1 MALTRIFDGEVPS
14 RRRVKIVRPTG
25 EVIIAAGIP
34 PGRTRHSARTMERQR
49 GTFLTNDGVRLAYE
63 YAGVGF
69 GKANTGDSPIVLV
82 HGWSGSMHYFDN
94 SFSHILAGRNRPPM
108 VVRYDLRGHGES
120 EKPSFGYMIARF
132 AADLRDLLDHLELD
146 NVTLVGTSMGCAII
160 WSYLSL
166 FGEGRV
172 KCGVFVDQAPLQNR
186 APDWELGS
194 RGCYDIASLT
204 RLQELLKYDYV
215 GFAKGNARS
224 CLSTEID
231 PAHERLL
238 IAETLKAHPE
248 GLGQIM
254 ADHTAID
261 WRPYLRRVRVPCL
274 VLAGGRSQI
283 FPLEGV
289 VECGR
294 LIANATTV
302 VFEREDH
309 WLYIEDFLRFAELV
323 CDFACHGEL
332 TEGDGAPPKIVSDPE
347 PIRAGRSNRP
357 GTGASVDS
365 RFVQDMLDL
374 AVADPATYNAAA
386 RSPSSGRPPPTA
398 PAGGLPA
405 GVEHGP
411 EGRGS
416 RRDAAQGLP
425 GTYRKPELSTLDTHA
440 LEAELEKRRR
450 AASGSR
456 GGGGG
461 AGSRP
466 ATGGS
471 QRSMPL
477 DQQNA
482 AAIDPVA
489 EGLPGSKMPAAP

>member
-1 MALTRIFDGEVPS
+1 
-14 RRRVKIVRPTG
+14 
-25 EVIIAAGIP
+25 
-34 PGRTRHSARTMERQR
+34 MERQR

-347 PIRAGRSNRP
+347 PIRAGRRSSRP

-386 RSPSSGRPPPTA
+386 RSPSSGRPPTNGSPRVGS
-398 PAGGLPA
+398 PRVSNMGPRVAG
-405 GVEHGP
+405 
-411 EGRGS
+411 R
-416 RRDAAQGLP
+416 AATPQGLP

-450 AASGSR
+450 AAGGSR

>member
-1 MALTRIFDGEVPS
+1 
-14 RRRVKIVRPTG
+14 
-25 EVIIAAGIP
+25 
-34 PGRTRHSARTMERQR
+34 MERQR

-94 SFSHILAGRNRPPM
+94 SFSHLLAGRNRPPM

-120 EKPSFGYMIARF
+120 EKPSFGYMISRF

-160 WSYLSL
+160 WSYLAL

-289 VECGR
+289 KECGR
-294 LIANATTV
+294 LIAASTTV

-332 TEGDGAPPKIVSDPE
+332 TEGTARPA
-347 PIRAGRSNRP
+347 RAGSRADRPVGSISPARGRALPSVAIRSRHARP
-357 GTGASVDS
+357 RRGGPGD
-365 RFVQDMLDL
+365 VQRR
-374 AVADPATYNAAA
+374 AVAVVQTPD
-386 RSPSSGRPPPTA
+386 RV
-398 PAGGLPA
+398 PA

-411 EGRGS
+411 EGRQS
-416 RRDAAQGLP
+416 RRHAA
-425 GTYRKPELSTLDTHA
+425 GT
-440 LEAELEKRRR
+440 
-450 AASGSR
+450 
-456 GGGGG
+456 
-461 AGSRP
+461 AG
-466 ATGGS
+466 
-471 QRSMPL
+471 
-477 DQQNA
+477 D
-482 AAIDPVA
+482 V
-489 EGLPGSKMPAAP
+489 

>member
-1 MALTRIFDGEVPS
+1 
-14 RRRVKIVRPTG
+14 
-25 EVIIAAGIP
+25 
-34 PGRTRHSARTMERQR
+34 MERQR

-120 EKPSFGYMIARF
+120 EKPSFGYMISRF

-160 WSYLSL
+160 WSYLAL

-289 VECGR
+289 KECGR
-294 LIANATTV
+294 LIAASTTV

-323 CDFACHGEL
+323 C
-332 TEGDGAPPKIVSDPE
+332 
-347 PIRAGRSNRP
+347 
-357 GTGASVDS
+357 
-365 RFVQDMLDL
+365 
-374 AVADPATYNAAA
+374 
-386 RSPSSGRPPPTA
+386 
-398 PAGGLPA
+398 
-405 GVEHGP
+405 
-411 EGRGS
+411 
-416 RRDAAQGLP
+416 
-425 GTYRKPELSTLDTHA
+425 LSLIH
-440 LEAELEKRRR
+440 
-450 AASGSR
+450 
-456 GGGGG
+456 
-461 AGSRP
+461 
-466 ATGGS
+466 
-471 QRSMPL
+471 
-477 DQQNA
+477 
-482 AAIDPVA
+482 I
-489 EGLPGSKMPAAP
+489 

>member
-1 MALTRIFDGEVPS
+1 
-14 RRRVKIVRPTG
+14 
-25 EVIIAAGIP
+25 
-34 PGRTRHSARTMERQR
+34 MERQR

-160 WSYLSL
+160 WSYLAL

-231 PAHERLL
+231 PAHRPARAFAQTILDRHHAGGPVERLL
-238 IAETLKAHPE
+238 YPAGDDPDHSRMPAFGRGNDQRGAGV
-248 GLGQIM
+248 GLLF
-254 ADHTAID
+254 
-261 WRPYLRRVRVPCL
+261 RLRHCRIQYR
-274 VLAGGRSQI
+274 
-283 FPLEGV
+283 
-289 VECGR
+289 
-294 LIANATTV
+294 
-302 VFEREDH
+302 
-309 WLYIEDFLRFAELV
+309 RF
-323 CDFACHGEL
+323 DFAPLGIVFVEANRDPRRFIPV
-332 TEGDGAPPKIVSDPE
+332 DGGQQFNAQPGFSHPSARVDP
-347 PIRAGRSNRP
+347 RP
-357 GTGASVDS
+357 
-365 RFVQDMLDL
+365 
-374 AVADPATYNAAA
+374 
-386 RSPSSGRPPPTA
+386 
-398 PAGGLPA
+398 
-405 GVEHGP
+405 E
-411 EGRGS
+411 
-416 RRDAAQGLP
+416 
-425 GTYRKPELSTLDTHA
+425 
-440 LEAELEKRRR
+440 
-450 AASGSR
+450 
-456 GGGGG
+456 
-461 AGSRP
+461 
-466 ATGGS
+466 
-471 QRSMPL
+471 
-477 DQQNA
+477 
-482 AAIDPVA
+482 
-489 EGLPGSKMPAAP
+489 

>member
-1 MALTRIFDGEVPS
+1 
-14 RRRVKIVRPTG
+14 
-25 EVIIAAGIP
+25 
-34 PGRTRHSARTMERQR
+34 MERQR

-94 SFSHILAGRNRPPM
+94 SFSHLLAGRNRPPM

-120 EKPSFGYMIARF
+120 EKPSFGYMISRF

-160 WSYLSL
+160 WSYLAL

-289 VECGR
+289 KECGR
-294 LIANATTV
+294 LIAASTTV

-332 TEGDGAPPKIVSDPE
+332 TEGDGAPPRVPDPE
-347 PIRAGRSNRP
+347 PIARSVRSPRP

-374 AVADPATYNAAA
+374 AVADPATYNAA
-386 RSPSSGRPPPTA
+386 RSP
-398 PAGGLPA
+398 
-405 GVEHGP
+405 
-411 EGRGS
+411 
-416 RRDAAQGLP
+416 
-425 GTYRKPELSTLDTHA
+425 
-440 LEAELEKRRR
+440 
-450 AASGSR
+450 
-456 GGGGG
+456 
-461 AGSRP
+461 
-466 ATGGS
+466 
-471 QRSMPL
+471 
-477 DQQNA
+477 
-482 AAIDPVA
+482 
-489 EGLPGSKMPAAP
+489 

>member
-1 MALTRIFDGEVPS
+1 
-14 RRRVKIVRPTG
+14 
-25 EVIIAAGIP
+25 
-34 PGRTRHSARTMERQR
+34 MERQR

-120 EKPSFGYMIARF
+120 EKPSFGYMISRF

-160 WSYLSL
+160 WSYLAL

-289 VECGR
+289 KECGR
-294 LIANATTV
+294 LIAASTTV
-302 VFEREDH
+302 VSSARSLALH
-309 WLYIEDFLRFAELV
+309 RGLRFAELV
-323 CDFACHGEL
+323 CDLRVTGSSPRGTARPRACRIPSRSHGRFDRPARGRAL
-332 TEGDGAPPKIVSDPE
+332 PSIRDSFKTCSTSPWRTRRRTTPRGRRRPDPRRTGGPRGCRTWARGSPVAPPRRWDCRGRIKNRSCRRWT
-347 PIRAGRSNRP
+347 RALWKRS
-357 GTGASVDS
+357 
-365 RFVQDMLDL
+365 
-374 AVADPATYNAAA
+374 
-386 RSPSSGRPPPTA
+386 
-398 PAGGLPA
+398 
-405 GVEHGP
+405 
-411 EGRGS
+411 S
-416 RRDAAQGLP
+416 RRG
-425 GTYRKPELSTLDTHA
+425 GG
-440 LEAELEKRRR
+440 RRR
-450 AASGSR
+450 AGPAVA
-456 GGGGG
+456 
-461 AGSRP
+461 AG
-466 ATGGS
+466 
-471 QRSMPL
+471 
-477 DQQNA
+477 
-482 AAIDPVA
+482 
-489 EGLPGSKMPAAP
+489 